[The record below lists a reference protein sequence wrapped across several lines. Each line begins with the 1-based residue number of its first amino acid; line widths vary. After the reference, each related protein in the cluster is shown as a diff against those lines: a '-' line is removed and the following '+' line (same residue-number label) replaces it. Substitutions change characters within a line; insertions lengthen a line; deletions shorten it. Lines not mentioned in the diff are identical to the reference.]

1 MVRTVKFSVA
11 LPQNDYQ
18 AARGRAEMADSLGY
32 YAVSLADH
40 FYSGASVV
48 ANTPA
53 TPYYECYTTLSAIAA
68 ATKKVRLLPLVTS
81 MSYRNPALLAKMMA
95 TLDNISGGRLIAG
108 VGAGWF
114 KDEYAAYNYP
124 YPSNS
129 ERLDQLQDGIRLL
142 KAMFTQEEPT
152 YHGRFFSVEK
162 AHNNPKPLQK
172 PYPPILVGGGGKK
185 LLKIAAEEAD
195 IINVIPPV
203 YHGAVDL
210 NEALKFDKG
219 VMAAR
224 IAMIKEYVKAAG
236 RAPDAVE
243 LSGMSFVVTAKEKSQ
258 ADTMVKMVAQTMGVG
273 DIEAARRSPMVLAGT
288 VDEVKREV
296 RDRIEKFGITFF
308 ALNFPVPDMVELF
321 AKEIMPEF
329 VK

>member
-1 MVRTVKFSVA
+1 MRPVKFSVA
-11 LPQNDYQ
+11 LPQNDFQ
-18 AARGRAEMADSLGY
+18 AARARAELAESLGY
-32 YAVSLADH
+32 HAVSLADH
-40 FYSGASVV
+40 FYSGA
-48 ANTPA
+48 TGGGPT
-53 TPYYECYTTLSAIAA
+53 TPYYECYTSLSAIAA
-68 ATKKVRLLPLVTS
+68 ATKKIRLMPLVTS

-114 KDEYAAYNYP
+114 KDEYDSYHYP
-124 YPSNS
+124 YPSNL
-129 ERLDQLQDGIRLL
+129 ERLARLQDGIRLL
-142 KAMFTQEEPT
+142 KAMFTQNEPT
-152 YHGRFFSVEK
+152 YHGKYFSVDK
-162 AHNNPKPLQK
+162 AYCNPKPLQK

-195 IINVIPPV
+195 IVNVIPPV

-210 NEALKFDKG
+210 KEVLKFDAG

-224 IAMIKEYVKAAG
+224 IAAIREYVKAAG

-258 ADTMVKMVAQTMGVG
+258 ADAMVKMVAQTMGIDDV
-273 DIEAARRSPMVLAGT
+273 DAARRSPMVLAGT
-288 VDEVKREV
+288 VDEVKREIGT
-296 RDRIEKFGITFF
+296 RIEKYGFTFF

>member
-1 MVRTVKFSVA
+1 MRAAKFSVA

-18 AARGRAEMADSLGY
+18 AARARAEQAESLGY

-40 FYSGASVV
+40 FYSGASVI

-68 ATKKVRLLPLVTS
+68 ATRRVKLLPLVTS
-81 MSYRNPALLAKMMA
+81 MSYRSPGLLAKMMS

-114 KDEYAAYNYP
+114 KDEYLAYNYP

-142 KAMFTQEEPT
+142 KVMFTQEVAT
-152 YHGRFFSVEK
+152 YRGRFFSVEK

-185 LLKIAAEEAD
+185 LLRIAAEEAD
-195 IINVIPPV
+195 IVNVIPPV

-210 NEALKFDKG
+210 QQALKFDKRVLG
-219 VMAAR
+219 ER
-224 IAMIKEYVKAAG
+224 IAMIREFAKAAG
-236 RAPDAVE
+236 RAPDAIE

-258 ADTMVKMVAQTMGVG
+258 ADMMVKMVAQTMGVG
-273 DIEAARRSPMVLAGT
+273 DVEAARRSPMVLAGT
-288 VDEVKREV
+288 IDEVKREV
-296 RDRIEKFGITFF
+296 RERIEKFGITFF

-321 AKEIMPEF
+321 AREIMPEF
-329 VK
+329 LK